1 MTHKITAWFRNI
13 KIEKHDFLFYG
24 IVSLGILILL
34 FLLALYSNYT
44 LVSSYFGLNK
54 SLTDKDII
62 VVALDEETLNS
73 NKFKRYQDITRC
85 DYATLIRNI
94 LYGDPK
100 VIVMDMVFYQKGENE
115 ACDRELTDILE
126 KNPNVI
132 IGAEYNEKTRSLHT
146 DLFGAGNYAGS
157 MGIIN
162 TTSYNSFNVFNF
174 NLADY
179 RNRVRLYEKGG
190 DFVLPISIEAY
201 RLAHNL
207 QKPNVTSD
215 AILFENGTQ
224 IPVDDG
230 HININFFTPAYKTVG
245 FIDVLENSSRS
256 SIFTGKVVFV
266 GATAPDIHDEFLT
279 PYNTSTVMPGV
290 MIHANLYNTL
300 TTQKF
305 IDYENLYDF
314 LARNIFIVFVCGCIL
329 AGMSHIVYGV
339 VSSFGI
345 VILYILISIG
355 VFKYMGI
362 IVEIFPLIVSYAVT
376 SLAIYFKKFIEERKS
391 KDQVKAIFSRYIS
404 EDVANELIKLG
415 IENMHLG

>member
-1 MTHKITAWFRNI
+1 MT
-13 KIEKHDFLFYG
+13 L
-24 IVSLGILILL
+24 VILVLL

-44 LVSSYFGLNK
+44 IVSSYFGLNK
-54 SLTDKDII
+54 GLIDKDII

-100 VIVMDMVFYQKGENE
+100 VVVMDTVFYQKGENE
-115 ACDRELTDILE
+115 ACDRELTDILQ

-132 IGAEYNEKTRSLHT
+132 IGAEYNEKSQLLQT
-146 DLFGAGNYAGS
+146 DLFGEGSYKES

-174 NLADY
+174 SLPDY
-179 RNRVRLYEKGG
+179 RNRVRLYDKGENSI
-190 DFVLPISIEAY
+190 LPISIEAY
-201 RLAHNL
+201 RISHNL
-207 QKPNVTSD
+207 KNPNVTDS
-215 AILFENGTQ
+215 AIVFENGTQ

-230 HININFFTPAYKTVG
+230 HININFFTSAYKTVG

-256 SIFTGKVVFV
+256 SLFAGKVVFV

-279 PYNTSTVMPGV
+279 PYDTSTVMPGV

-300 TTQKF
+300 TTEKF

-314 LARNIFIVFVCGCIL
+314 LLRNILLIFICGCIL
-329 AGMSHIVYGV
+329 AGMNHIVYGV
-339 VSSFGI
+339 ISSFGI
-345 VILYILISIG
+345 IAVYILISL
-355 VFKYMGI
+355 GI
-362 IVEIFPLIVSYAVT
+362 FQYLGIVVEIFPLIVSYAVI
-376 SLAIYFKKFIEERKS
+376 SLVIYFKKFIEERKS

-415 IENMHLG
+415 IDSMHLG